1 MKYRDDSTEAK
12 SRSKSRMPILITVS
26 LLVVAT
32 IFWIRSPLPY
42 VLHINTESFGSY
54 WPSRGWLLGHI
65 SGATVAL
72 FLGAFQFLSGLKMSR
87 PKLHRSM
94 GYGYVGGIFVG
105 GAASFVL
112 CFRSAIPDF
121 GFSLFFL
128 ALTWWLTAGMALIAV
143 RHRRFDVHR
152 EWMIR
157 GYIVTFA
164 FVLFRL
170 VQDTHLLD
178 GLGRAKLSSTVWVSW
193 VIPLLVAEVVFQW
206 KNVTARKI
214 VSPQNA

>member
-1 MKYRDDSTEAK
+1 MEYRHDINRGK
-12 SRSKSRMPILITVS
+12 IHSKSRAPFLIALS

-32 IFWIRSPLPY
+32 IFWIRSPLQY
-42 VLHINTESFGSY
+42 VLHFNTESFGSY

-72 FLGAFQFLSGLKMSR
+72 FLGPFQFWSGLKMSR
-87 PKLHRSM
+87 PKLHRSI

-143 RHRRFDVHR
+143 RHRRFDAHR

-157 GYIVTFA
+157 SYIVTFA